1 MILFIGNLNKLT
13 TEHELK
19 ELFGG
24 FGAIKK
30 LRIMVDKITRRS
42 RGYAYIDMVAD
53 AEGLKAVSQLNSSVY
68 MERRIIVGVAST
80 KQLTEIDWGIFQ
92 S

>member
-19 ELFGG
+19 ELFSG

-68 MERRIIVGVAST
+68 MDRRIIVGVATSR
-80 KQLTEIDWGIFQ
+80 QLNEIDWGIFQ

>member
-13 TEHELK
+13 TEQELK
-19 ELFGG
+19 QLFAS
-24 FGAIKK
+24 FGVIKK
-30 LRIMVDKITRRS
+30 MRIMVDKITRRS
-42 RGYAYIDMVAD
+42 RGYAYIDM
-53 AEGLKAVSQLNSSVY
+53 ETESQGLSAVSQLNSSVY